1 MADHPVLLGFGGR
14 SSALE
19 LAPGNGEQEADTEV
33 TSSYWECP
41 WLQLPDRAL
50 EGRQAGATQGSL
62 QWHPVIFQAQRVSS
76 RRCGRSGSEP
86 LLEPVHRR
94 LFVPR
99 VMTQ

>member
-1 MADHPVLLGFGGR
+1 MA
-14 SSALE
+14 
-19 LAPGNGEQEADTEV
+19 EV

-41 WLQLPDRAL
+41 WPGRPGCAL
-50 EGRQAGATQGSL
+50 KGRQAGATQGASRR
-62 QWHPVIFQAQRVSS
+62 HPVMFQARRVSA

-86 LLEPVHRR
+86 LLEPARRR